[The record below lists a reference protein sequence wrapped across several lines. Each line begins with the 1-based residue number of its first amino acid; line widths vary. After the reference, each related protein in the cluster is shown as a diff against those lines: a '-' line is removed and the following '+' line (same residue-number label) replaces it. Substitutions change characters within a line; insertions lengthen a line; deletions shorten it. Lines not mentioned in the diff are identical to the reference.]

1 MHEAAMQ
8 VSDIFAAKVPR
19 YTSYPTAP
27 HFHAGIDQG
36 TYRQWLTD
44 IAAGTPLSL
53 YLHIPFCDTL
63 CWFCGCHTAVVNNY
77 APVHDYCDLLLREI
91 ELVAGVLGSQR
102 PVQHIHW
109 GGGSPSMLQPADIAR
124 LNRAVCDR
132 FDVAPDA
139 EFAVEI
145 DPRGLTQETVAAF
158 AKAGLTRASIG
169 VQDCDPAVQ
178 KAINRVQSREETL
191 VAIAMLRNAG
201 VKSINIDL
209 LYGLPHQ
216 MLENWEATL
225 HFALE
230 LAPDR
235 LAVFGYA
242 HVPTFKKHQALIP
255 GHLLPDLE
263 TRLRQAELANQILCT
278 HGYVAVGLDHFARP
292 GDAMAQAAMQGTL
305 ARNFQGYTT
314 DKAPVLIGLGASAI
328 SALPQGYVQNFAAV
342 PIYRPAVTQGQLP
355 IQRGVALSRD
365 DRIRRHVIERLMC
378 DMAVDLCAARTAF
391 GENPAAFDEALAA
404 LAPLAKQGIV
414 SVEGDTISILPRWR
428 VATRLVCAAFDTYL
442 ARGGSKHSVSV

>member
-1 MHEAAMQ
+1 MQ

-27 HFHAGIDQG
+27 HFHAGINQG
-36 TYRQWLTD
+36 IYRQWLAD
-44 IAAGTPLSL
+44 IAPETPLSL

-63 CWFCGCHTAVVNNY
+63 CWFCGCHTVVVNNY
-77 APVHDYCDLLLREI
+77 APVRDYCDLLLREI
-91 ELVAGVLGSQR
+91 ELVAGALGARR

-124 LNRAVCDR
+124 LNQAFRDR
-132 FDVAPDA
+132 FEVAPDA

-158 AKAGLTRASIG
+158 AQAGLTRASIG
-169 VQDCDPAVQ
+169 VQDCDPEVQ
-178 KAINRVQSREETL
+178 KAINRMQSREETL
-191 VAIAMLRNAG
+191 AALAMLRDAG
-201 VKSINIDL
+201 VKSINMDL

-216 MLENWEATL
+216 TLEKWETTL

-242 HVPTFKKHQALIP
+242 HVPAFKKHQALIP
-255 GHLLPDLE
+255 EHLLPDME
-263 TRLRQAELANQILCT
+263 TRLRQAEMANQILCA

-292 GDAMAQAAMQGTL
+292 GDSMAQAAMQGTL

-328 SALPQGYVQNFAAV
+328 SALPQGYVQNLAAV
-342 PIYRPAVTQGQLP
+342 PLYRPAVIAGRLP

-378 DMAVDLCAARTAF
+378 DMQVDLDAASQAF
-391 GENPAAFDEALAA
+391 GENPAMFEESLAT
-404 LAPLAKQGIV
+404 LAPLAKQDIV
-414 SVEGDTISILPRWR
+414 SLQGGTVSIAPRWR

-442 ARGGSKHSVSV
+442 PGGGARHSASV